1 MRRTCLAALLALFHT
16 AAGSFGG
23 SPAFAGNSAFTG
35 NAAGG
40 FPEARETLPHESAA
54 AETLRFTPATAPE
67 IRFVGRAARSDDGAL
82 SFDWSGAYFSFRFE
96 GTRCAMRAADSK
108 RNYYNV
114 FVDGKP
120 HGKVTAEGPAKTI
133 VLAEGLPHGV
143 HTVLVQKRTEGEQ
156 GRTTLFAVGSDGPL
170 LDAPQAPGRH
180 IEFIGDSHTCGYGT
194 EGKSPK
200 EPFTPET
207 ENCDLA
213 WGCIIA
219 RYFDADYTLIAHSGQ
234 GIVRNW
240 GDEKEVSDCTMR
252 ERMMRTFD
260 MEETPLWDF
269 AQYRPDIVVIKLGS
283 NDFSEGVAPSE
294 EAFNASYAQAL
305 RQIRA
310 AYGDVPVLC
319 VAPAENTTVYGYLQT
334 FLREQQDPALHC
346 TVMTP
351 GITDWGNDMGANFHP
366 NHRGHRKLASAIIP
380 YIATITG
387 WEMPEKVVY

>member
-1 MRRTCLAALLALFHT
+1 MKKHLFTALLLLAAGLLA
-16 AAGSFGG
+16 AGFS
-23 SPAFAGNSAFTG
+23 
-35 NAAGG
+35 
-40 FPEARETLPHESAA
+40 EARETLPHESAA

-82 SFDWSGAYFSFRFE
+82 SFDWSGTYFSFRFE

-269 AQYRPDIVVIKLGS
+269 AQYRPDIVVIKLGT
-283 NDFSEGVAPSE
+283 NDFSTGTPS
-294 EAFNASYAQAL
+294 
-305 RQIRA
+305 R
-310 AYGDVPVLC
+310 C

-387 WEMPEKVVY
+387 WEMPENVVY

>member
-1 MRRTCLAALLALFHT
+1 MRRTYLAALLALFHT

-23 SPAFAGNSAFTG
+23 SPAFAGNGAFTG

-54 AETLRFTPATAPE
+54 AETFRFTPATAPE
-67 IRFVGRAARSDDGAL
+67 IRFVGRAARSDDGTL
-82 SFDWSGAYFSFRFE
+82 SFDWSGSYFSFRFE

-269 AQYRPDIVVIKLGS
+269 AQYRPDIVVIKLGT
-283 NDFSEGVAPSE
+283 NDFSTGTPSRE
-294 EAFNASYAQAL
+294 QFDASFGEMYALL
-305 RQIRA
+305 RRR
-310 AYGDVPVLC
+310 YGDVPILYVVPQNCDAYYDYLRATIRTLGDPNLHA
-319 VAPAENTTVYGYLQT
+319 VPHLAPINDQTDDLGAGY
-334 FLREQQDPALHC
+334 
-346 TVMTP
+346 
-351 GITDWGNDMGANFHP
+351 HP
-366 NHRGHRKLASAIIP
+366 NLRGQCKMAAAVIP
-380 YIATITG
+380 YIATLTG
-387 WEMPEKVVY
+387 WPMPQDRPIR

>member
-1 MRRTCLAALLALFHT
+1 MKKHLFTALLLLAA
-16 AAGSFGG
+16 
-23 SPAFAGNSAFTG
+23 
-35 NAAGG
+35 G
-40 FPEARETLPHESAA
+40 FSEARETLPHESAA

-82 SFDWSGAYFSFRFE
+82 SFDWSGTYFSFRFE

-133 VLAEGLPHGV
+133 VLAEELPHGV

-194 EGKSPK
+194 EGKSVE

-252 ERMMRTFD
+252 ERMLRTFD
-260 MEETPLWDF
+260 MDPASRWDF
-269 AQYRPDIVVIKLGS
+269 RGCTPDIVVIKLGS
-283 NDFSEGVAPSE
+283 NDFSTGVTPSE
-294 EAFNASYAQAL
+294 QAFNASYAQAL
-305 RQIRA
+305 DQLRA
-310 AYGDVPVLC
+310 AYGEVPVLC
-319 VAPAENTTVYGYLQT
+319 VAPSDNTVILRYLEN
-334 FLREQQDPALHC
+334 FLRERQDAHLHL
-346 TVMTP
+346 TAMLP
-351 GITDWGNDMGANFHP
+351 GITDWDRDMGANYHP
-366 NHRGHRKLASAIIP
+366 NHRGHRKMAMAVIP

-387 WEMPEKVVY
+387 WEMPDRNVE

>member
-23 SPAFAGNSAFTG
+23 SPAFAGNGAFTG
-35 NAAGG
+35 NAAAG

-170 LDAPQAPGRH
+170 LNAPQAPGRH

-213 WGCIIA
+213 WGVA
-219 RYFDADYTLIAHSGQ
+219 SSHATSTQTTRSSHTPG
-234 GIVRNW
+234 
-240 GDEKEVSDCTMR
+240 R
-252 ERMMRTFD
+252 E
-260 MEETPLWDF
+260 
-269 AQYRPDIVVIKLGS
+269 
-283 NDFSEGVAPSE
+283 
-294 EAFNASYAQAL
+294 SYATGAT
-305 RQIRA
+305 RRRS
-310 AYGDVPVLC
+310 PT
-319 VAPAENTTVYGYLQT
+319 AP
-334 FLREQQDPALHC
+334 C
-346 TVMTP
+346 
-351 GITDWGNDMGANFHP
+351 
-366 NHRGHRKLASAIIP
+366 ASA
-380 YIATITG
+380 
-387 WEMPEKVVY
+387 